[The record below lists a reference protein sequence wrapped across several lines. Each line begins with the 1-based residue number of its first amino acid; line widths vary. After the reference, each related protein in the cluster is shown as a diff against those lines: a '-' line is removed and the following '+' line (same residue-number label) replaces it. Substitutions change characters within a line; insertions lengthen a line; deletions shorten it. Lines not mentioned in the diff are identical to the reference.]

1 MHDTLLEL
9 LNEVKL
15 RGADG
20 SEAAADG
27 APVWMD
33 AIRDK
38 VHECEALD
46 IHNGKRI
53 PLMGYRYQLK
63 EHGKWGFISR
73 NLTQVTAAVY
83 DGIAASEH
91 LVAAWVYGENEDRMD
106 LTLSLPTTDDDGQTD
121 IRLQAEEDT
130 RPWPV
135 FRDVNQWLRPQ
146 RTAELVVQE
155 LEGGVA
161 YLYRSGEDSPIGLL
175 QIYKGGQCR
184 SWHAYYKDGILSVAE
199 FGEVLSK
206 ELPADGCTMALC
218 LQALAEESDLAATV
232 CMKVPQLL
240 PVGCCAT
247 AMVGTYIIRKNGYW
261 ALADLKV
268 GGAPE
273 ILRLHTPLCY
283 TKAEHPHGWPEEL
296 LLVERFG
303 KKGIYNWHTETFIA
317 TCEYESIRRSANFF
331 RLVRHGKERNMWSDG
346 QWWSEE
352 KRLCPKCGTALV
364 KGALYCHMCGTAAE
378 E

>member
-9 LNEVKL
+9 LKEVKL
-15 RGADG
+15 CGA
-20 SEAAADG
+20 EAAETAADG
-27 APVWMD
+27 TPVWMD

-46 IHNGKRI
+46 IHSGKQI
-53 PLMGYRYQLK
+53 PLMGYRYQLRQY
-63 EHGKWGFISR
+63 GRWGFISR
-73 NLTQVTAAVY
+73 SLTRVTPAVY

-91 LVAAWVYGENEDRMD
+91 LVAAWIYIGNGDRMD
-106 LTLSLPTTDDDGQTD
+106 LTLSLDVTDAAG
-121 IRLQAEEDT
+121 QAEPFLKTEADT

-135 FRDVNQWLRPQ
+135 FRGVPEWLRPQ
-146 RTAELVVQE
+146 RTAKLTVQE
-155 LEGGVA
+155 VDGGIA
-161 YLYRSGEDSPIGLL
+161 YLYQPGEDSPVGLL
-175 QIYKGGQCR
+175 QIHEGEQSR
-184 SWHAYYKDGILSVAE
+184 SWHTYYKDGILSVAE
-199 FGEVLSK
+199 FGQALGK

-218 LQALAEESDLAATV
+218 LQALTQESDLTATV
-232 CMKVPQLL
+232 CLKAPQQV
-240 PVGCCAT
+240 PVGYCGT
-247 AMVGTYIIRKNGYW
+247 AAVGTYIIRKNGYW
-261 ALADLKV
+261 VLADLKV
-268 GGAPE
+268 GGTPE

-317 TCEYESIRRSANFF
+317 ACEYESIRRSANFF

-352 KRLCPKCGTALV
+352 NRRCPKCGTALV
-364 KGALYCHMCGTAAE
+364 KNALYCHMCGAAAE